1 MFLLKKYSVFFI
13 QTLSVICKKKK
24 KISKN
29 IHSICL
35 ICVVSLGGATGGDV
49 I

>member
-13 QTLSVICKKKK
+13 QTLSVICKKK